1 MSSKSVKKVEPEK
14 RLAVTKEY
22 IMTQKFKDWCKYY
35 LDPTSTETYGNAT
48 RSALR
53 VYNTESYHAA
63 GNIGMENVKKLGD
76 TYGKDVKL
84 LKTMIADQNGFGLA
98 DMMKIGLKMMMEGEF
113 DDWLKMM
120 RELGYS
126 NEEVKKDAGPT
137 VNVQNI
143 INDWGK

>member
-1 MSSKSVKKVEPEK
+1 MSNKVQKKEPEK
-14 RLAVTKEY
+14 RLAVTKDY
-22 IMTQKFKDWCKYY
+22 IITQKFKDWCKYY

-48 RSALR
+48 KSALR
-53 VYNTESYHAA
+53 VYNTEEYYNAA
-63 GNIGMENVKKLGD
+63 AIGHQNSKKLQD
-76 TYGKDVKL
+76 LSSGKLQL
-84 LKTMIADQNGFGLA
+84 LKSVIADQNGFGLA

-126 NEEVKKDAGPT
+126 NEEVKKEAGPT